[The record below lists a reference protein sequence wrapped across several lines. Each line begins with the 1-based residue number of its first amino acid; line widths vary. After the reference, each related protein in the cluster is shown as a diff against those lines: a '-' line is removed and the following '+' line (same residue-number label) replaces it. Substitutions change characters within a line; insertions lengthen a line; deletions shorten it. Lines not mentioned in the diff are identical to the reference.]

1 VNLKSYSGG
10 SASVPKA
17 LRKKA
22 ILVKDENRENHFVS
36 VTKSEIPSSAGAS
49 TYADRRWR
57 KSTDSGIVPGKPS
70 VYQAKNR
77 PDALCETD

>member
-1 VNLKSYSGG
+1 M
-10 SASVPKA
+10 PKA

-22 ILVKDENRENHFVS
+22 ILVKDENRENQFVS

-49 TYADRRWR
+49 KYADKRWR
-57 KSTDSGIVPGKPS
+57 KSTDSGIKPGEPN
-70 VYQAKNR
+70 VYQAKIR